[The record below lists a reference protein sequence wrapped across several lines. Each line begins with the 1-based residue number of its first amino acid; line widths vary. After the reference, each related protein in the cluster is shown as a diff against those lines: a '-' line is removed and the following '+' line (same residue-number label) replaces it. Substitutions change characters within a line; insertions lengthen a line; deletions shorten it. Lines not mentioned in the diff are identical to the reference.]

1 MPIKYNFGYIA
12 VGGDND
18 DRTTWEGFWTLE
30 QGRPNVPEAEI
41 IRLDG
46 NVPPFFRD
54 QCGGGMGTCFFFWT
68 NMGACAP
75 DTRNEDTPST
85 TIRCIDQNI
94 AYQ

>member
-1 MPIKYNFGYIA
+1 VPIKYNFGYIA

-54 QCGGGMGTCFFFWT
+54 QCGGGDGHLLLLLDEHGRVRPGHQKRGYTLYNYTMH
-68 NMGACAP
+68 
-75 DTRNEDTPST
+75 
-85 TIRCIDQNI
+85 
-94 AYQ
+94 